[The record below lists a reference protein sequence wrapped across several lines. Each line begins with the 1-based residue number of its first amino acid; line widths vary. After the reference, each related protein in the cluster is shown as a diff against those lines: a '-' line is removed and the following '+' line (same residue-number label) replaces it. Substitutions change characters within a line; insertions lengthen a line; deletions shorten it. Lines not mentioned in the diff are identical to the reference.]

1 MQVRLRWAASAI
13 AGAAVV
19 AAVIAVALASEGS
32 RALAE
37 GQSGSQFASQGAATG
52 RYGTEYENTGT
63 GPMVRPTIP
72 ITPSV
77 PTDFGQ
83 FQCRQGG
90 RNGGGAPGR
99 SPAFAGR
106 STNPRLPAPRGCTR
120 VFTLTAS
127 QFDQKFANFPVQHWQ
142 VWGYNHSTPGPTLIS
157 YTGERVQI
165 VVHNQLPVPT
175 TLHPHGLHQPN
186 SQDGVAGIDE
196 TPIAP
201 GASHTYTITPGHV
214 GSFAYHS
221 HTETAV
227 EDLRG
232 LDGMWVV
239 LPRWEHRSVHV
250 QEDVVMTLQQWTP
263 EPVVNGMPDG
273 MKVENGVLTVPFP
286 GGTGDFPFSTINGKT
301 GDASGGPITIHS
313 GDMVRIRLYNASNLN
328 HSMHLHG
335 HDEVLV
341 AKNGHAVPQV
351 RETTQ
356 DVAPG
361 DFYEIEFKAD
371 NPGNWIFHC
380 HVPHHT
386 SNAKESGFEGAPV
399 GMTRVFHYA
408 GFKPVPPGY
417 FSYAGQNSTPAP

>member
-1 MQVRLRWAASAI
+1 MRSRIKLLATALAAA
-13 AGAAVV
+13 AAAAVLASLV
-19 AAVIAVALASEGS
+19 LISGGGGQALA
-32 RALAE
+32 RA
-37 GQSGSQFASQGAATG
+37 GSQYGSQDSLTSRTG
-52 RYGTEYENTGT
+52 VEYANTGS
-63 GPMVRPTIP
+63 GPMVRPMIP
-72 ITPSV
+72 KTPSV

-83 FQCRQGG
+83 FRC
-90 RNGGGAPGR
+90 
-99 SPAFAGR
+99 
-106 STNPRLPAPRGCTR
+106 STRYSSLRARRANRRLPGPRGCTR
-120 VFTLTAS
+120 VFTLSAS
-127 QFDQKFANFPVQHWQ
+127 QFEQKFANFPAQQWM
-142 VWGYNHSTPGPTLIS
+142 VWGYNHSTPGLTLIS
-157 YTGERVQI
+157 YAGERVQI

-196 TPIAP
+196 TPIVP
-201 GASHTYTITPGHV
+201 GASHTYTLTPGHV

-221 HTETAV
+221 HTDTAV

-250 QEDVVMTLQQWTP
+250 QDDYVMTLQQWAP
-263 EPVVNGMPDG
+263 QPVVNNMPDG
-273 MKVENGVLTVPFP
+273 SKVQNGVLTVPFP

-301 GDASGGPITIHS
+301 GDASGGAITIHR

-341 AKNGHAVPQV
+341 SKNGHAVPQV

-386 SNAKESGFEGAPV
+386 SNAKEAGYEGGPV

-408 GFKPVPPGY
+408 GYKPVPRGY
-417 FSYAGQNSTPAP
+417 FTYTGQNSTPAP

>member
-1 MQVRLRWAASAI
+1 MRVRLRWWPSAVTGAMIIAAMM
-13 AGAAVV
+13 AVGL
-19 AAVIAVALASEGS
+19 ASGSSQALAQG
-32 RALAE
+32 RA
-37 GQSGSQFASQGAATG
+37 GSQFASQDSLNS

-77 PTDFGQ
+77 PTDFGR
-83 FQCRQGG
+83 FACSGANRG
-90 RNGGGAPGR
+90 RHARANR
-99 SPAFAGR
+99 
-106 STNPRLPAPRGCTR
+106 RLPAPHRCTR

-127 QFDQKFANFPVQHWQ
+127 QFDQRFANFPIQHWQ

-157 YTGERVQI
+157 YAAERVQI
-165 VVHNQLPVPT
+165 VVHNQLPVAT

-186 SQDGVAGIDE
+186 GQDGVAGIDA
-196 TPIAP
+196 TPIGP

-221 HTETAV
+221 HTDTAV

-250 QEDVVMTLQQWTP
+250 QKDVVMTLQQWAP
-263 EPVVNGMPDG
+263 QPIVNGMPDG
-273 MKVENGVLTVPFP
+273 TKVQNGVLTVPFP
-286 GGTGDFPFSTINGKT
+286 GGTGDFPFSTIDGKT
-301 GDASGGPITIHS
+301 GDASGAPITIHR
-313 GDMVRIRLYNASNLN
+313 GDTVRIRLYNASNLN

-341 AKNGHAVPQV
+341 SKNGHAVPQV

-361 DFYEIEFKAD
+361 DFAEIEFKAD

-386 SNAKESGFEGAPV
+386 SNAKEAGYEGGPV

-408 GFKPVPPGY
+408 GYKPVPSGY

>member
-1 MQVRLRWAASAI
+1 MRSRNALLAGITTAAVM
-13 AGAAVV
+13 AAVV
-19 AAVIAVALASEGS
+19 TSLVITSGGGGQALARG
-32 RALAE
+32 AA
-37 GQSGSQFASQGAATG
+37 GSQFASQDQGRG

-72 ITPSV
+72 TTPSV

-83 FQCRQGG
+83 FQCSSR
-90 RNGGGAPGR
+90 RVSSAAR
-99 SPAFAGR
+99 RAS
-106 STNPRLPAPRGCTR
+106 PRLPAPRGCTR
-120 VFTLTAS
+120 VFQLTAS
-127 QFDQKFANFPVQHWQ
+127 QFEQRFANFPVQRWM
-142 VWGYNHSTPGPTLIS
+142 VWGYNGSTPGPTLIS
-157 YTGERVQI
+157 YAGERVQI
-165 VVHNQLPVPT
+165 VVRNQLPVPT
-175 TLHPHGLHQPN
+175 TLHPHGLHQSN

-250 QEDVVMTLQQWTP
+250 QKDVVMTLQQWAP
-263 EPVVNGMPDG
+263 QPIVNGMPDG
-273 MKVENGVLTVPFP
+273 TKVANDVLTVPFP
-286 GGTGDFPFSTINGKT
+286 GGTGDFPFSTIDGKT
-301 GDASGGPITIHS
+301 GEASGSPITIHR

-341 AKNGHAVPQV
+341 SKNGHAVPPV

-361 DFYEIEFKAD
+361 DFFEIEFKAD

-386 SNAKESGFEGAPV
+386 SNAKESGYEGGPV

-408 GFKPVPPGY
+408 GYKPVPPGY
-417 FSYAGQNSTPAP
+417 FAYAGQNSTPAP